1 MLYVRDGPEAANEE
15 RGVGRKDGGRVRE
28 SRRVNSPCARD

>member
-15 RGVGRKDGGRVRE
+15 RGVGSSGGGAGGKTE
-28 SRRVNSPCARD
+28 GG